1 MKAITY
7 ILFTL
12 LCASFMSCEK
22 DYTCSCREVDT
33 STGKVT
39 KYWSPQKHTFDNSSD
54 ANIWCHGQEVSGF
67 GIEIKCDL
75 K

>member
-1 MKAITY
+1 MKIAIYTLFM
-7 ILFTL
+7 LFTIAL
-12 LCASFMSCEK
+12 MSCEK

-39 KYWSPQKHTFDNSSD
+39 KYWSPQKQTFDNSSD
-54 ANIWCHGQEVSGF
+54 ANTWCQGQEISGF
-67 GIEIKCDL
+67 GIEIKCYL